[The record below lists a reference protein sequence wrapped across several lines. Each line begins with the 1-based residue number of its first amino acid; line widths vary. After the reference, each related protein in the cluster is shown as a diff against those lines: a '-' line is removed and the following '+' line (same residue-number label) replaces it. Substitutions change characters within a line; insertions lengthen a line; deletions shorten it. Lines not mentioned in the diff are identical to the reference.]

1 MEYIACY
8 RKSLTYWECQNG
20 FNDFEEASEK
30 ILKVAKTKNCPTSI
44 VSVFKYLP
52 TIVKERY
59 IAYKLTPFV
68 KISFG
73 PNNDIY

>member
-20 FNDFEEASEK
+20 FNDFEKASEK

-44 VSVFKYLP
+44 VLVFKYLL
-52 TIVKERY
+52 R
-59 IAYKLTPFV
+59 F
-68 KISFG
+68 
-73 PNNDIY
+73 